1 MTYRAGCATTTATR
15 TESLLAAGALL
26 FLASAAAT
34 VHWSRS
40 MAGGMAMPGGWTLAM
55 VWMAMPGET
64 WAGSAGRFVAMWLV
78 MMVAMMLPPLLPML
92 AHFPRNGLAA
102 LAGVAYF
109 SVWGLFGAAV
119 YALGS
124 AIARAGLEWPAV
136 ARVVPLATGAALLA
150 AGAVQLSAWKA
161 RQLAVCR
168 ACGAPASPA
177 AATTLMHGVR
187 FGVNC
192 SLCCLGLMAVL
203 LLGGMMNIAVVAAV
217 AVAVALERL
226 GPRPA
231 LLARAT
237 GAVMVALGVVVLARE
252 LPKVMLH

>member
-55 VWMAMPGET
+55 
-64 WAGSAGRFVAMWLV
+64 
-78 MMVAMMLPPLLPML
+78 
-92 AHFPRNGLAA
+92 
-102 LAGVAYF
+102 
-109 SVWGLFGAAV
+109 
-119 YALGS
+119 
-124 AIARAGLEWPAV
+124 
-136 ARVVPLATGAALLA
+136 
-150 AGAVQLSAWKA
+150 AWKA

-237 GAVMVALGVVVLARE
+237 GAVVMATGAVVLARA
-252 LPKVMLH
+252 L

>member
-1 MTYRAGCATTTATR
+1 
-15 TESLLAAGALL
+15 
-26 FLASAAAT
+26 
-34 VHWSRS
+34 
-40 MAGGMAMPGGWTLAM
+40 
-55 VWMAMPGET
+55 
-64 WAGSAGRFVAMWLV
+64 
-78 MMVAMMLPPLLPML
+78 
-92 AHFPRNGLAA
+92 
-102 LAGVAYF
+102 
-109 SVWGLFGAAV
+109 
-119 YALGS
+119 
-124 AIARAGLEWPAV
+124 
-136 ARVVPLATGAALLA
+136 
-150 AGAVQLSAWKA
+150 
-161 RQLAVCR
+161 
-168 ACGAPASPA
+168 
-177 AATTLMHGVR
+177 MHGVR